1 MKVMG
6 CSRMTEKIIELDNIS
21 VTFKQKDQTI
31 EAVKNVSLDI
41 NKGDVYGIVGY
52 SGAGKSTLVRVINLL
67 QKPSSGKA
75 VINGDV
81 FYENIDGHEKI
92 IEINKLRKKRRKIG
106 MIFQHFNLLNEQTVV
121 QNVAFALKHSSLKEK
136 EITKKSLD
144 LLKLVGLEE
153 RANAYPSQL
162 SGGQQQRV
170 AIARALANDPEILIS
185 DEGTSAL
192 DPKNTIQILDL
203 LKRLNNELGLTV
215 VLITHEMEAVKR
227 IADRVAVMENG
238 EIIETGNLLDIFV
251 HAKHKLTREFVGT
264 ESGSAKALATLKAAK
279 LVQLDSDQECIQL
292 TYIGSSVSES
302 LIVKL
307 YKDFDIIASIIY
319 GNIEILQE
327 TPVGALFVIVK
338 GSAENR
344 EKAIT
349 FLKEQDIIVTK
360 VEAGEI
366 FNG

>member
-1 MKVMG
+1 
-6 CSRMTEKIIELDNIS
+6 MTEKIIELDNIS
-21 VTFKQKDQTI
+21 VTFKQKNQTI

-41 NKGDVYGIVGY
+41 NRGDIYGIVGY

-67 QKPSSGKA
+67 QKPTSGKA
-75 VINGDV
+75 KINGDL
-81 FYENIDGHEKI
+81 FYENTDGHEKV
-92 IEINKLRKKRRKIG
+92 IETNKLRKKRRKIG

-121 QNVAFALKHSSLKEK
+121 QNVEFALKHSSLKEK
-136 EITKKSLD
+136 EIASKALD
-144 LLKLVGLEE
+144 LLKLVGLED

-238 EIIETGNLLDIFV
+238 EIIETGNLLDIFTN
-251 HAKHKLTREFVGT
+251 AKHKLTREFVGT
-264 ESGSAKALATLKAAK
+264 ESASSKALATLKAAK
-279 LVQLDSDQECIQL
+279 LVQLDDDQECIQL

-307 YKDFDIIASIIY
+307 YKDFDVIANIIY
-319 GNIEILQE
+319 GNIEILQG

-338 GSAENR
+338 GSVENR
-344 EKAIT
+344 KKAIK

-360 VEAGEI
+360 VEEGEV

>member
-1 MKVMG
+1 MA
-6 CSRMTEKIIELDNIS
+6 EKIIELDNIS
-21 VTFKQKDQTI
+21 VTFKQKDKTI
-31 EAVKNVSLDI
+31 EAVKNVSLNI
-41 NKGDVYGIVGY
+41 NKGDIYGIVGY

-67 QKPSSGKA
+67 QQPSSGRAK
-75 VINGDV
+75 INGDL
-81 FYENIDGHEKI
+81 FYEKIDGNEKVI
-92 IEINKLRKKRRKIG
+92 PLKKLREKRRKIG

-136 EITKKSLD
+136 EIKAKALD

-153 RANAYPSQL
+153 RADAYPSQL

-192 DPKNTIQILDL
+192 DPKNTVQILDL
-203 LKRLNNELGLTV
+203 LKRLNKELGLTV

-238 EIIETGNLLDIFV
+238 EVIETGGLLDIFTN
-251 HAKHKLTREFVGT
+251 AKHHLTREFVGT
-264 ESGSAKALATLKAAK
+264 ESGSAKALATLQAAN
-279 LVQLDSDQECIQL
+279 LVELDDDQECIQL
-292 TYIGSSVSES
+292 TYIGAAVSES

-307 YKDFDIIASIIY
+307 YKDFDIVANIIY
-319 GNIEILQE
+319 GNIEILQG
-327 TPVGALFVIVK
+327 TPVGALFVIIK

-344 EKAIT
+344 ERAT
-349 FLKEQDIIVTK
+349 AFLKKQDIIINK
-360 VEAGEI
+360 VEEGELV
-366 FNG
+366 NG